1 MIGLVDSDILCYRVG
16 FASNDEAESVALTTL
31 DGFITDLMMEEQ
43 ILEVM
48 SFEFYLTG
56 KTNFRNDIAV
66 TRPYKGNRK
75 SEKPVHLQALRNHL
89 VEVWD
94 AKMSEG
100 NEADDMM
107 AIRQT
112 ELGDDSIIISLDK
125 DLDMV
130 QGWHYNFV
138 KNERYY
144 ITAEEGMKRFY
155 TQILTGDKVDNIQGV
170 HRCGPKKAL
179 KILQDCET
187 EQEMWDA
194 VVEAHKSEERAL
206 EDARLLWMQTKEGE
220 LWQPPNQRGA

>member
-16 FASNDEAESVALTTL
+16 FASNNEAESQALTTL
-31 DGFITDLMMEEQ
+31 DGFIADLMMEDP
-43 ILEVM
+43 IVDVM
-48 SFEFYLTG
+48 EFEFYLTG

-66 TRPYKGNRK
+66 TRTYKGNRK

-89 VEVWD
+89 VEVWG
-94 AKMSEG
+94 AVVSEG
-100 NEADDMM
+100 NEADDIL

-130 QGWHYNFV
+130 KGWHYNFV
-138 KNERYY
+138 KRDKYY
-144 ITAEEGMKRFY
+144 ITAEQGMLNFY

-170 HRCGPKKAL
+170 YRCGPKKAE
-179 KILQDCET
+179 KILQDCKT
-187 EQEMWDA
+187 ELDMWEA
-194 VVEAHKSEERAL
+194 VVEAHGSEERAL

-220 LWQPPNQRGA
+220 LWLPPNQREE

>member
-16 FASNDEAESVALTTL
+16 FASNDEAESVALKTL
-31 DGFITDLMMEEQ
+31 DGFITDLMMEDK

-75 SEKPVHLQALRNHL
+75 SEKPVHLQALRDHL

-100 NEADDMM
+100 NEADDEM

-179 KILQDCET
+179 KILQDCKT

-194 VVEAHKSEERAL
+194 VVEAHGSEERAL

-220 LWQPPNQRGA
+220 LWQPPNQRGE

>member
-16 FASNDEAESVALTTL
+16 FASNDEAESVALKTL
-31 DGFITDLMMEEQ
+31 DGFITDLMMEDK

-75 SEKPVHLQALRNHL
+75 SEKPVHLQALRDHL

-100 NEADDMM
+100 NEADDEM

-144 ITAEEGMKRFY
+144 ITAEEGMKKFY

-179 KILQDCET
+179 KILQDCKT

-194 VVEAHKSEERAL
+194 VVEAHGSEERAL

-220 LWQPPNQRGA
+220 LWQPPNQRGE

>member
-16 FASNDEAESVALTTL
+16 FASNDEAESVALKTL
-31 DGFITDLMMEEQ
+31 DGFITDLMMEDK

-75 SEKPVHLQALRNHL
+75 SEKPVHLQALRDHL

-100 NEADDMM
+100 NEADDEM

-194 VVEAHKSEERAL
+194 VVEAHGSEERAL

-220 LWQPPNQRGA
+220 LWQPPNQRGE

>member
-1 MIGLVDSDILCYRVG
+1 MIGLVDSDIVCYRVG

-31 DGFITDLMMEEQ
+31 DGFITDLMMDDP
-43 ILEVM
+43 ILDVM

-56 KTNFRNDIAV
+56 TSNYRNDIAV

-75 SEKPVHLQALRNHL
+75 SEKPVHLQALRNRL
-89 VEVWD
+89 VDVWGAVVSD
-94 AKMSEG
+94 G

-130 QGWHYNFV
+130 KGWHYNFV
-138 KNERYY
+138 KRNRYY
-144 ITAEEGMKRFY
+144 IDAEEGQYKFY

-170 HRCGPKKAL
+170 HRCGPKKAE
-179 KILQDCET
+179 KILQDCKT
-187 EQEMWDA
+187 ELEMWEA
-194 VVEAHKSEERAL
+194 VVEAHGSEDRAL

-220 LWQPPNQRGA
+220 LWLPPNQREE

>member
-16 FASNDEAESVALTTL
+16 FASNDEAESVALKTL
-31 DGFITDLMMEEQ
+31 DGFITDLMMEDK

-75 SEKPVHLQALRNHL
+75 SEKPVHLQALRDHL

-100 NEADDMM
+100 NEADDEM

-144 ITAEEGMKRFY
+144 ITAEEGMKKFY

-194 VVEAHKSEERAL
+194 VVEAHGSEERAL

-220 LWQPPNQRGA
+220 LWQPPNQRGE